1 MEELDEGRTDSI
13 VITAVHYLDCQ
24 DIQISDK
31 LASLWKI
38 RDTRLQQ
45 DQHDH
50 IYEIMQDLRSRGHVT
65 KIPSYYDLIT

>member
-24 DIQISDK
+24 DIQSSDK

-50 IYEIMQDLRSRGHVT
+50 IYEIMQDLRRGHVT
-65 KIPSYYDLIT
+65 NISSYYDLLA